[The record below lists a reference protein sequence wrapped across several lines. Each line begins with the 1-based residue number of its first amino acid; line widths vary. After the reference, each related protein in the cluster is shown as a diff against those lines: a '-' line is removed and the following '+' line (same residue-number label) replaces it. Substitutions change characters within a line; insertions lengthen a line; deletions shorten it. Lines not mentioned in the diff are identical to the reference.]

1 MHASAFQDAI
11 SAIVE
16 RDPRFEP
23 DAFLFLKEV
32 LDYTVKKHKESEDGH
47 TRHVSGPELLTGFRD
62 FAQEQ
67 FGPMAHTLLREWGI
81 RECSHVGEMVF
92 ALIEEQVFGKQD
104 SDSIEDFSNIY
115 EFEEAFVR
123 PFQPENKALI
133 PRI

>member
-1 MHASAFQDAI
+1 
-11 SAIVE
+11 
-16 RDPRFEP
+16 
-23 DAFLFLKEV
+23 
-32 LDYTVKKHKESEDGH
+32 
-47 TRHVSGPELLTGFRD
+47 
-62 FAQEQ
+62 
-67 FGPMAHTLLREWGI
+67 MAHTLLREWGI